1 MTRLVQDITGKAA
14 SNEPRAQSPGKQADA
29 ASQAPRSRARVLAP
43 VFIAISLAILPACA
57 SDPRSGYTFA
67 DAHRT
72 DVRTVAVPI
81 FENGTFSHG
90 LEFQLT
96 DALVKEIHRSTPWRV
111 ASRDE
116 ADTTLSGSI
125 TSVELRRLS
134 RGSETGMVQEVA
146 VDMAVAF
153 EWKRNRTGEI
163 LIARRNFR
171 APESFVPA
179 RGARERLEFGEAATI
194 DQLARDIVAELRSS
208 W

>member
-1 MTRLVQDITGKAA
+1 VTAIHHPCL
-14 SNEPRAQSPGKQADA
+14 E
-29 ASQAPRSRARVLAP
+29 RARSASAGSCSSERTIFTLALGA
-43 VFIAISLAILPACA
+43 FLLSILLLPACA
-57 SDPRSGYTFA
+57 SDPRSGYSFT

-72 DVRTVAVPI
+72 DIRTVAVPI

-96 DALVKEIHRSTPWRV
+96 DAVIKEIHRATPWRV
-111 ASRDE
+111 APRDE

-146 VDMAVAF
+146 VDIAVAF
-153 EWKRNRTGEI
+153 EWKKNRSGEI

-179 RGARERLEFGEAATI
+179 RGANERLEFGEAATI
-194 DQLARDIVAELRSS
+194 DQMARDIVAELRSS